1 MDEMKRRGYNPDLVW
16 YNRNWRGKTLG
27 EQTDW
32 CNYNECMRYWENA
45 LEGCMIYFEH
55 NEAYL
60 QECLNNLAGKGIIID
75 KEKL

>member
-16 YNRNWRGKTLG
+16 YNHNWRGKTLG

-32 CNYNECMRYWENA
+32 CNYNECMRHWENA

-55 NEAYL
+55 NDEYL

-75 KEKL
+75 LGQK